1 MKEILLKIINSLL
14 NYFAQGEL
22 ILIYKIIIVIL
33 FSFIV
38 IFIYILIADFDLI
51 KKFLKNR
58 FRR

>member
-33 FSFIV
+33 FSFIA